1 MLGIKSFLAIKEGVL
16 RSQNV
21 SKKENGGN
29 AEHCSCDYFTMTIKE
44 ALKNRILVLDGAMG
58 TMVQRYGLCE
68 DDFRG
73 TLLAGHNRLL
83 KGNNDILVLTRPDI
97 IREIHTRYLL
107 AGADIIETST
117 FNANRISQAE
127 YGCEHLCADINRAA
141 ASMARELAD
150 AFSTPE
156 KPRFVLGSVG
166 PTSRTCSISPDVE
179 NSALRNITFDTL
191 ADAYREQMIAL
202 IEGGVDALLCE
213 TIFDTLNAKAALYA
227 ADEACAATGRNIPV
241 MLSFTIADKQG
252 RILSGQTIE
261 AFVTSVSN
269 RNILSVG
276 LNCSFGAREMKP
288 FLKRLSEIAPCYVS
302 VYPNAGLP
310 NALGEYDQT
319 PEEMAAIVGEY
330 TDEGLVNIIGGC
342 CGTTD
347 EFIALFPPMTE
358 GVQPRRPVAKP
369 NELWLSGLEPLVVN
383 SRMNFI
389 NVGER
394 CNVAGSR
401 KFLRLIGEKKY
412 DEALDIARKQVE
424 DGAQLLDINM
434 DDGLLNA
441 EAEMVTFLNMLAG
454 EPDIARLPIMVDSSN
469 WSVIRAGLK
478 CIQGRAVV
486 NSISLKEGEKLFV
499 ERAIEA
505 RRLGAVVVVMAFDE
519 LGQATTYERKIE
531 VCGRAF
537 DLLTKRAGFE
547 PYEIIFDPNIL
558 AVATGIEEHAAYGI
572 DFIRATAWIKK
583 NLCGA
588 HISGGVSNLSF
599 SFRGN
604 NYVRE
609 ALHAV
614 FLYHAIA
621 AGMDMGIVNPQTA
634 VQYDDIPLSLRNVL
648 EDVVLNRTP
657 DATERLIAM
666 AGQLKESGAVAQQA
680 TDDAWRVQPVEQRLE
695 WALLKG
701 IGEFLAT
708 DLAEAVAKYGTAVD
722 VIGGP
727 LMDGMGRVGELFGE
741 GKLFLPQVV
750 KAART
755 MKQAVTILQ
764 PLIEQSKSGTAHS
777 AGRVLVATVKGDVH
791 DIGKNIAT
799 VVMGCNGYE
808 VIDLGVMVPPEVIVT
823 TAIEKNVDIVA
834 LSGLITPSLEEMITV
849 VKEFKA
855 AGVNIPV
862 MIAGATTS
870 PLHTA
875 LKIAPVYD
883 GAVVHVKDVSQNV
896 VVASE
901 LLGDEQRRAA
911 FIAALKESQHALRQ
925 GAEQKNSTP
934 LRSFEEARA
943 NKPNLF

>member
-1 MLGIKSFLAIKEGVL
+1 MNCFNKGCRRPCRGIVPRHFL
-16 RSQNV
+16 
-21 SKKENGGN
+21 
-29 AEHCSCDYFTMTIKE
+29 TMTIKD
-44 ALKNRILVLDGAMG
+44 ALKERILVLDGAMG
-58 TMVQRYGLCE
+58 TMVQRYGLGE

-73 TLLAGHNRLL
+73 TLLAGHDTML
-83 KGNNDILVLTRPDI
+83 KGNNDILVLTRPDV
-97 IREIHTRYLL
+97 IREIHTRYLA

-127 YGCEHLCADINRAA
+127 YGCGHLCAEINRRAA
-141 ASMARELAD
+141 QMARELAD
-150 AFSTPE
+150 TFSTPA
-156 KPRFVLGSVG
+156 KPRFVVGSVG
-166 PTSRTCSISPDVE
+166 PTSRTCSMSPDVE
-179 NSALRNITFDTL
+179 DSSKRNVTFDML
-191 ADAYREQMIAL
+191 AEAYCEQMTAL

-227 ADEACAATGRNIPV
+227 ADEACAATGRDVPV

-261 AFVTSVSN
+261 AFLASVAG
-269 RNILSVG
+269 RNLLSIG

-288 FLKRLSEIAPCYVS
+288 FLKRLGEIAPCYVS

-310 NALGEYDQT
+310 NELGGYDQT
-319 PEEMAAIVGEY
+319 PQEMAAIVREY
-330 TDEGLVNIIGGC
+330 IDEGLVNIIGGC

-347 EFIALFPPMTE
+347 EYIALFPPMVE
-358 GVQPRRPVAKP
+358 GIQPRVPVARP
-369 NELWLSGLEPLVVN
+369 AELWLSGLERLVVN
-383 SRMNFI
+383 DRMNFI

-401 KFLRLIGEKKY
+401 KFLRLINEKKY
-412 DEALDIARKQVE
+412 GEALDIARKQVE

-434 DDGLLNA
+434 DDGLLDA
-441 EAEMVTFLNMLAG
+441 EAEMTTFLNMLAG

-469 WSVIRAGLK
+469 WNVIRAGLK

-486 NSISLKEGEKLFV
+486 NSISLKEGEALFL

-519 LGQATTYERKIE
+519 RGQATTYERKVE

-537 DLLTKRAGFE
+537 ELLTKKAGYE

-558 AVATGIEEHAAYGI
+558 AVATGIDEHAAYGI
-572 DFIRATAWIKK
+572 DFIRACAWIKE

-621 AGMDMGIVNPQTA
+621 AGMDMGIVNPQTT
-634 VQYDDIPLSLRNVL
+634 VQYDDIPLPLRDVL
-648 EDVVLNRTP
+648 EDVVLNRTA
-657 DATERLIAM
+657 DATECLIAM
-666 AGQLKESGAVAQQA
+666 AGQLKEKSVTVQQVADDGWRNA
-680 TDDAWRVQPVEQRLE
+680 TVEKRLE

-701 IGEFLAT
+701 IGEYLAV
-708 DLAEAVAKYGTAVD
+708 DLDEAVAKYGSAVD
-722 VIGGP
+722 VIGIP

-750 KAART
+750 KAARI
-755 MKQAVTILQ
+755 MKQAVAILQ
-764 PLIEQSKSGTAHS
+764 PLLEQSHSSAAQS
-777 AGRVLVATVKGDVH
+777 AGKVLVATVKGDVH

-808 VIDLGVMVPPEVIVT
+808 VIDLGVMVPPEVIVA
-823 TAIEKNVDIVA
+823 TAIEKKVDIVA

-849 VKEFKA
+849 VKELKA
-855 AGVNIPV
+855 VGLDIPV

-870 PLHTA
+870 SLHTA

-896 VVASE
+896 VVAAE
-901 LLGDEQRRAA
+901 LLGGNERKDA
-911 FIAALKESQHALRQ
+911 FVASLKESQSTLRESV
-925 GAEQKNSTP
+925 AQKTAVP
-934 LRSFEEARA
+934 LRSLDEARA
-943 NKPNLF
+943 NKPDFFS

>member
-1 MLGIKSFLAIKEGVL
+1 
-16 RSQNV
+16 
-21 SKKENGGN
+21 
-29 AEHCSCDYFTMTIKE
+29 MTIKE
-44 ALKNRILVLDGAMG
+44 ALENRILVLDGAMG
-58 TMVQRYGLCE
+58 TMVQRYGLGE

-73 TLLAGHNRLL
+73 SLLAGHDRLL
-83 KGNNDILVLTRPDI
+83 KCNNDILVLTRPDV
-97 IREIHTRYLL
+97 IREIHSRYLA

-127 YGCEHLCADINRAA
+127 YGCAHLCVEINRQAA
-141 ASMARELAD
+141 AMARGLAD
-150 AFSTPE
+150 AYSTPT
-156 KPRFVLGSVG
+156 KPRFVVGSVG

-179 NSALRNITFDTL
+179 DPAQRNVTFDML
-191 ADAYREQMIAL
+191 AEAYREQMIAL

-227 ADEACAATGRNIPV
+227 ADEACAAAGREVPV

-261 AFVTSVSN
+261 AFMASVTN

-310 NALGEYDQT
+310 NELGGYDQT
-319 PEEMAAIVGEY
+319 PEEMAAIVREY
-330 TDEGLVNIIGGC
+330 IDEGLVNIVGGC

-347 EFIALFPPMTE
+347 EFIALFPPMTD

-369 NELWLSGLEPLVVN
+369 AELWLSGLERLVVN
-383 SRMNFI
+383 SSMNFI

-401 KFLRLIGEKKY
+401 KFLRLINEKKY
-412 DEALDIARKQVE
+412 AEALDIARKQVE
-424 DGAQLLDINM
+424 DGAQLIDINM
-434 DDGLLNA
+434 DDGLLDA
-441 EAEMVTFLNMLAG
+441 RSEMVTFLNMLAG
-454 EPDIARLPIMVDSSN
+454 EPDIARVPVMVDSSDWN
-469 WSVIRAGLK
+469 VIRAGLK

-486 NSISLKEGEKLFV
+486 NSISLKEGEALFL

-519 LGQATTYERKIE
+519 QGQATTYERKVE

-537 DLLTKRAGFE
+537 ELLTKKAGFE

-558 AVATGIEEHAAYGI
+558 AVATGIDEHAAYGI
-572 DFIRATAWIKK
+572 DFIRACAWIKE
-583 NLCGA
+583 NLGGA

-634 VQYDDIPLSLRNVL
+634 VQYDDIPLPLRQVL
-648 EDVVLNRTP
+648 EDVVLDRTP

-666 AGQLKESGAVAQQA
+666 AGELKVQSMTVQQA
-680 TDDAWRVQPVEQRLE
+680 TDDAWREQTVEKRLE

-701 IGEFLAT
+701 TGEYLAT
-708 DLAEAVAKYGTAVD
+708 DIDEAVAKYGTAVN

-727 LMDGMGRVGELFGE
+727 LMDGMATVGELFGQ

-755 MKQAVTILQ
+755 MKQAVALLQ
-764 PLIEQSKSGTAHS
+764 PLIEQSKSEDVKPTGK
-777 AGRVLVATVKGDVH
+777 VLVATVKGDVH

-808 VIDLGVMVPPEVIVT
+808 VIDLGVMVPPETIVA
-823 TAIEKNVDIVA
+823 TAIEQNVDIVA

-849 VKEFKA
+849 VKELKA
-855 AGVNIPV
+855 AGVDVPV

-896 VVASE
+896 VVAAE
-901 LLGDEQRRAA
+901 LLGGDERRDA
-911 FIAALKESQHALRQ
+911 FVAALRESQMALRS
-925 GAEQKNSTP
+925 GAMNKSVAP
-934 LRSFEEARA
+934 LRSLDEARA
-943 NKPNLF
+943 NKPNLFG

>member
-1 MLGIKSFLAIKEGVL
+1 
-16 RSQNV
+16 
-21 SKKENGGN
+21 
-29 AEHCSCDYFTMTIKE
+29 MTIKE
-44 ALKNRILVLDGAMG
+44 ALENRILVLDGAMG
-58 TMVQRYGLCE
+58 TMVQRYGLGE

-73 TLLAGHNRLL
+73 SLLAGHDRLL
-83 KGNNDILVLTRPDI
+83 KGNNDILVLTRPDV
-97 IREIHTRYLL
+97 IREIHSRYLA

-127 YGCEHLCADINRAA
+127 YGCAHLCVEINRQAA
-141 ASMARELAD
+141 AMARGLAD
-150 AFSTPE
+150 AYSTPT
-156 KPRFVLGSVG
+156 KPRFVVGSVG

-179 NSALRNITFDTL
+179 DPAQRNVTFDML
-191 ADAYREQMIAL
+191 AEAYREQMIAL

-227 ADEACAATGRNIPV
+227 ADEACAAAGREVPV

-261 AFVTSVSN
+261 AFMASVTN

-310 NALGEYDQT
+310 NELGGYDQT
-319 PEEMAAIVGEY
+319 PEEMAAIVREY
-330 TDEGLVNIIGGC
+330 IDEGLVNIVGGC

-347 EFIALFPPMTE
+347 EYIALFPPMTD
-358 GVQPRRPVAKP
+358 GVLPRRPVARP
-369 NELWLSGLEPLVVN
+369 AELWLSGLEALVVN

-401 KFLRLIGEKKY
+401 KFLRLINEKKY
-412 DEALDIARKQVE
+412 AEALDIARKQVE
-424 DGAQLLDINM
+424 DGAQLIDINM
-434 DDGLLNA
+434 DDGLLDA
-441 EAEMVTFLNMLAG
+441 RSEMVTFLNMLAG
-454 EPDIARLPIMVDSSN
+454 EPDIARVPVMVDSSDWN
-469 WSVIRAGLK
+469 VIRAGLK

-486 NSISLKEGEKLFV
+486 NSISLKEGEALFL

-519 LGQATTYERKIE
+519 QGQATTYERKVE

-537 DLLTKRAGFE
+537 ELLTKKAGFE

-558 AVATGIEEHAAYGI
+558 AVATGIDEHAAYGI
-572 DFIRATAWIKK
+572 DFIRACAWIKE
-583 NLCGA
+583 NLGGA

-614 FLYHAIA
+614 FLYHAIV

-634 VQYDDIPLSLRNVL
+634 VQYDDIPLPLRQVL
-648 EDVVLNRTP
+648 EDVVLDRTP

-666 AGQLKESGAVAQQA
+666 AGELKEQSTTVQQA
-680 TDDAWRVQPVEQRLE
+680 TDDAWREQTVEKRLE

-701 IGEFLAT
+701 TGEYLAT
-708 DLAEAVAKYGTAVD
+708 DIDEAVAKYGTAVN

-727 LMDGMGRVGELFGE
+727 LMDGMATVGELFGQ

-755 MKQAVTILQ
+755 MKQAVALLQ
-764 PLIEQSKSGTAHS
+764 PLIEQSKSEDVKP
-777 AGRVLVATVKGDVH
+777 AGKVLVATVKGDVH

-808 VIDLGVMVPPEVIVT
+808 VIDLGVMVPPETIVA
-823 TAIEKNVDIVA
+823 TAIEQNVDIVA

-849 VKEFKA
+849 VKELKA
-855 AGVNIPV
+855 AGVDVPV

-896 VVASE
+896 VVAAE
-901 LLGDEQRRAA
+901 LLGGDERRDA
-911 FIAALKESQHALRQ
+911 FVAALRESQMALRS
-925 GAEQKNSTP
+925 GAMNKSVAP
-934 LRSFEEARA
+934 LRSLDEARA
-943 NKPNLF
+943 NKPNLFG

>member
-1 MLGIKSFLAIKEGVL
+1 
-16 RSQNV
+16 
-21 SKKENGGN
+21 
-29 AEHCSCDYFTMTIKE
+29 MTIKE
-44 ALKNRILVLDGAMG
+44 ALENRILVLDGAMG
-58 TMVQRYGLCE
+58 TMVQRYGLGE

-73 TLLAGHNRLL
+73 SLLAGHDRLL
-83 KGNNDILVLTRPDI
+83 KGNNDILVLTRPDV
-97 IREIHTRYLL
+97 IREIHSRYLA

-127 YGCEHLCADINRAA
+127 YGCAHLCVEINRQAA
-141 ASMARELAD
+141 AMARGLAD
-150 AFSTPE
+150 AYSTPT
-156 KPRFVLGSVG
+156 KPRFVVGSVG

-179 NSALRNITFDTL
+179 DPAQRNVTFDML
-191 ADAYREQMIAL
+191 AEAYREQMIAL

-227 ADEACAATGRNIPV
+227 ADEACAAAGREVPV

-261 AFVTSVSN
+261 AFMASVTN

-310 NALGEYDQT
+310 NELGGYDQT
-319 PEEMAAIVGEY
+319 PEEMAAIVREY
-330 TDEGLVNIIGGC
+330 IDEGLVNIVGGC

-347 EFIALFPPMTE
+347 EYIALFPPMTD
-358 GVQPRRPVAKP
+358 GVLPRRPVARP
-369 NELWLSGLEPLVVN
+369 AELWLSGLEALVVN

-401 KFLRLIGEKKY
+401 KFLRLINEKKY
-412 DEALDIARKQVE
+412 AEALDIARKQVE
-424 DGAQLLDINM
+424 DGAQLIDINM
-434 DDGLLNA
+434 DDGLLDA
-441 EAEMVTFLNMLAG
+441 GSEMVTFLNMLAG
-454 EPDIARLPIMVDSSN
+454 EPDIARVPLMVDSSDWN
-469 WSVIRAGLK
+469 VIRAGLK

-486 NSISLKEGEKLFV
+486 NSISLKEGEALFL

-519 LGQATTYERKIE
+519 QGQATTYERKVE

-537 DLLTKRAGFE
+537 ELLTKKAGFE

-558 AVATGIEEHAAYGI
+558 AVATGIDEHAAYGI
-572 DFIRATAWIKK
+572 DFIRACAWIKE
-583 NLCGA
+583 NLGGA

-634 VQYDDIPLSLRNVL
+634 VQYDDIPLPLRQVL
-648 EDVVLNRTP
+648 EDVVLDRTP

-666 AGQLKESGAVAQQA
+666 AGELKEQSTTVQQA
-680 TDDAWRVQPVEQRLE
+680 TDDAWREQTVEKRLE

-701 IGEFLAT
+701 TGEYLAT
-708 DLAEAVAKYGTAVD
+708 DIDEAVAKYGTAVN

-727 LMDGMGRVGELFGE
+727 LMDGMATVGELFGQ

-755 MKQAVTILQ
+755 MKQAVALLQ
-764 PLIEQSKSGTAHS
+764 PLIEQSKSEDVKP
-777 AGRVLVATVKGDVH
+777 AGKVLVATVKGDVH

-808 VIDLGVMVPPEVIVT
+808 VIDLGVMVPPETIVA
-823 TAIEKNVDIVA
+823 TAIEQNVDIVA

-849 VKEFKA
+849 VKELKA
-855 AGVNIPV
+855 AGVDVPV

-896 VVASE
+896 VVAAE
-901 LLGDEQRRAA
+901 LLGGDERRDA
-911 FIAALKESQHALRQ
+911 FVAALRESQMALRS
-925 GAEQKNSTP
+925 GAKNKSVAP
-934 LRSFEEARA
+934 LRSLDEARA
-943 NKPNLF
+943 NKPNLFG